1 MDTLRL
7 RTSARHLATSRVV
20 VVFVL
25 FLVVLVPL
33 LLGLL
38 IAARASRW
46 PELFLL
52 AAAAPTL
59 GLGAA
64 AIMLVLRLW
73 RRSRPVLL
81 IDDHVTLPDT
91 GIRFP
96 VDRLAHLQLYTRGG
110 VPHLVLL
117 PAHVPERVPSRAVA
131 PYTVAFPVGANY
143 LPYELVDLLLRRVS
157 GVGVDKLG
165 SI

>member
-38 IAARASRW
+38 VAARASRW

-52 AAAAPTL
+52 AAAAPAL

-157 GVGVDKLG
+157 GAGVDKLG

>member
-52 AAAAPTL
+52 AAAAPAL

>member
-7 RTSARHLATSRVV
+7 RTSARHQATSRVV

-25 FLVVLVPL
+25 FIVVLVPL

-38 IAARASRW
+38 VAARASRW

-52 AAAAPTL
+52 AAAAPAL

>member
-7 RTSARHLATSRVV
+7 RTSARNLATSRVV

-38 IAARASRW
+38 VAARASRW

-52 AAAAPTL
+52 AAAAPAL
-59 GLGAA
+59 GLVAA

>member
-52 AAAAPTL
+52 AAAAPAL

-96 VDRLAHLQLYTRGG
+96 VDRLAHLQLYIRGG

-117 PAHVPERVPSRAVA
+117 PAHVPERVPSGAVA

-157 GVGVDKLG
+157 GVGVEKLG
-165 SI
+165 TI

>member
-52 AAAAPTL
+52 AAAAPAL

-143 LPYELVDLLLRRVS
+143 LPFELVDLLLRRVS

-165 SI
+165 TR

>member
-7 RTSARHLATSRVV
+7 RTSARNLATSRVV

-38 IAARASRW
+38 VAARASRW

-52 AAAAPTL
+52 AAAAPAL

>member
-52 AAAAPTL
+52 AAAAPAL

-73 RRSRPVLL
+73 RRSRSVLL

-165 SI
+165 TR

>member
-52 AAAAPTL
+52 AAAAPAL

-96 VDRLAHLQLYTRGG
+96 VDRLSHLQLYTRGG

>member
-38 IAARASRW
+38 VAARASRW

-52 AAAAPTL
+52 AAAAPAL

-96 VDRLAHLQLYTRGG
+96 VDRLAHLQLYIRGG
-110 VPHLVLL
+110 VPHLVL
-117 PAHVPERVPSRAVA
+117 PPTIARRNPPPGPPEPSPRTRWPSPSA
-131 PYTVAFPVGANY
+131 PTTCRTSSSTFCCG
-143 LPYELVDLLLRRVS
+143 
-157 GVGVDKLG
+157 G
-165 SI
+165 

>member
-38 IAARASRW
+38 VAARASRW

-52 AAAAPTL
+52 AAAAPAL

-157 GVGVDKLG
+157 GVGVEKLG
-165 SI
+165 TI

>member
-7 RTSARHLATSRVV
+7 RTTARHLATSRVV

-38 IAARASRW
+38 IAAHTSRW
-46 PELFLL
+46 PELFLI
-52 AAAAPTL
+52 AAAAPAL

-64 AIMLVLRLW
+64 GIMLVLRLW

-81 IDDHVTLPDT
+81 VDDHVTLPDT

-110 VPHLVLL
+110 VSHLVLL
-117 PAHVPERVPSRAVA
+117 PTHVPERVPSRAVA

-143 LPYELVDLLLRRVS
+143 LPYELVDLLQRRVS
-157 GVGVDKLG
+157 TVGVDKLG
-165 SI
+165 TV

>member
-25 FLVVLVPL
+25 FVVVLVPL

-52 AAAAPTL
+52 AAAAPAL

>member
-7 RTSARHLATSRVV
+7 RTSARHQATSRVV

-25 FLVVLVPL
+25 FIVVLVPL

-38 IAARASRW
+38 VAARASRW

-52 AAAAPTL
+52 AAAAPAL

-165 SI
+165 TI

>member
-38 IAARASRW
+38 VAARASRW

-52 AAAAPTL
+52 AAAAPAL

>member
-52 AAAAPTL
+52 AAAAPAL

-157 GVGVDKLG
+157 GVGVEKLG
-165 SI
+165 TI

>member
-7 RTSARHLATSRVV
+7 RSSARHLATSRVV

-38 IAARASRW
+38 VAARASRW

-52 AAAAPTL
+52 AAAAPAL

>member
-7 RTSARHLATSRVV
+7 RTSARHQATSRVV

-25 FLVVLVPL
+25 FIVVLVPL

-38 IAARASRW
+38 VAARASRW

-52 AAAAPTL
+52 AAAAPAL

-73 RRSRPVLL
+73 QRSRPVLL

-165 SI
+165 TI

>member
-52 AAAAPTL
+52 AAAAPAL

-143 LPYELVDLLLRRVS
+143 LPYELVDLLLRRGS

>member
-38 IAARASRW
+38 VAARASRW

-52 AAAAPTL
+52 AAAAPAL

-157 GVGVDKLG
+157 GVGVDRLG
-165 SI
+165 TI

>member
-52 AAAAPTL
+52 AAAAPAL

-143 LPYELVDLLLRRVS
+143 LPYELVDLLLRRGS
-157 GVGVDKLG
+157 GVGVEKLG
-165 SI
+165 TI

>member
-38 IAARASRW
+38 VAARASRW
-46 PELFLL
+46 PELFFL
-52 AAAAPTL
+52 AAAAPAL

-143 LPYELVDLLLRRVS
+143 LPYELVDLLLRRGS
-157 GVGVDKLG
+157 GVGVEKLG
-165 SI
+165 TI

>member
-52 AAAAPTL
+52 AAAAPAL

-117 PAHVPERVPSRAVA
+117 PAHVSERVPSRAVA

-165 SI
+165 TI